1 MAKKRK
7 AKPKLVPRM
16 GPPVNLRPGG
26 AHKET
31 RRKARAEEKR
41 AVLMED
47 ILPPGAL
54 RLEDEG
60 R

>member
-1 MAKKRK
+1 VAKKRK
-7 AKPKLVPRM
+7 AKPNLVPRM
-16 GPPVNLRPGG
+16 GPPVNLRPAGT
-26 AHKET
+26 HKEK

-47 ILPPGAL
+47 MLPPGAS
-54 RLEDEG
+54 RLEEEG